1 MALKT
6 VLNKIIVEPV
16 EAETKTAS
24 GIIIPDSAKEKPQK
38 GIVVATG
45 KGKHDEPMEIKV
57 GDSVLFGKYSGT
69 EGKKLFFKEVGIT
82 KYGTSPCPTIGSKFT
97 FEKLLTSIDY
107 SYSIPYINKN
117 GRSGTEENVGYSIQF
132 SKKLSS
138 LSNSQLKELFNGV
151 NPVFDYTYTINGVSY
166 KESFPLTY
174 DGVNASNISVDNSAL
189 IF

>member
-57 GDSVLFGKYSGT
+57 GDSVLFGTEVNIDDKKYLVMNQSDI
-69 EGKKLFFKEVGIT
+69 LVV
-82 KYGTSPCPTIGSKFT
+82 
-97 FEKLLTSIDY
+97 L
-107 SYSIPYINKN
+107 
-117 GRSGTEENVGYSIQF
+117 
-132 SKKLSS
+132 
-138 LSNSQLKELFNGV
+138 
-151 NPVFDYTYTINGVSY
+151 
-166 KESFPLTY
+166 
-174 DGVNASNISVDNSAL
+174 
-189 IF
+189 

>member
-38 GIVVATG
+38 GNEEATG

-69 EGKKLFFKEVGIT
+69 EVNIDDKKYLVMNQSDI
-82 KYGTSPCPTIGSKFT
+82 
-97 FEKLLTSIDY
+97 LVVL
-107 SYSIPYINKN
+107 
-117 GRSGTEENVGYSIQF
+117 
-132 SKKLSS
+132 
-138 LSNSQLKELFNGV
+138 
-151 NPVFDYTYTINGVSY
+151 
-166 KESFPLTY
+166 
-174 DGVNASNISVDNSAL
+174 
-189 IF
+189 

>member
-57 GDSVLFGKYSGT
+57 GDSVLFGKYRRQKVSGD
-69 EGKKLFFKEVGIT
+69 ESIRHSG
-82 KYGTSPCPTIGSKFT
+82 GS
-97 FEKLLTSIDY
+97 LIID
-107 SYSIPYINKN
+107 
-117 GRSGTEENVGYSIQF
+117 
-132 SKKLSS
+132 
-138 LSNSQLKELFNGV
+138 
-151 NPVFDYTYTINGVSY
+151 
-166 KESFPLTY
+166 
-174 DGVNASNISVDNSAL
+174 SVIDD
-189 IF
+189 

>member
-45 KGKHDEPMEIKV
+45 KGKHDEPRDIKV

-69 EGKKLFFKEVGIT
+69 EVNIDDKKYLVMNQSDI
-82 KYGTSPCPTIGSKFT
+82 
-97 FEKLLTSIDY
+97 LVVL
-107 SYSIPYINKN
+107 
-117 GRSGTEENVGYSIQF
+117 
-132 SKKLSS
+132 
-138 LSNSQLKELFNGV
+138 
-151 NPVFDYTYTINGVSY
+151 
-166 KESFPLTY
+166 
-174 DGVNASNISVDNSAL
+174 
-189 IF
+189 